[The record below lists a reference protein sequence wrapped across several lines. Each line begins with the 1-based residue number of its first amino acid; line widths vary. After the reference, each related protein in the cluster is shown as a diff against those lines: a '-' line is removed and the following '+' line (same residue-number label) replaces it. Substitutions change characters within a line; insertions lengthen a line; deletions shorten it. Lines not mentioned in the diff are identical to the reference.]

1 MDFDQQMIL
10 DATRGSIARFIN
22 HSCEPNCRMIKW
34 TVSGKPRMALF
45 AGDKGIMTGEE
56 LTYDYNFDPYSVKNL
71 QECKC
76 GTANCRGFLGP
87 KPKEIKEALKPIT
100 TGKRKFAE
108 VVEGAMQTVTKKRKI
123 AVPSSVR
130 SVLAKVK
137 ATTSEGLTKAKA
149 VMGSTAENERLV
161 KKTSEKS
168 LRGWKGWALVDQEGN
183 EVVGE
188 KKVVTYEKEKRR
200 LSNRTPVKRGA
211 EGEEEEKT
219 PRKSKEV
226 EHLVRG
232 RDSMKTKVGSVKK
245 NVVRTVRR
253 TSRAGFGKSIRV
265 IGNGDEEE

>member
-56 LTYDYNFDPYSVKNL
+56 LTYDYNFDPYSVKNV
-71 QECKC
+71 QECRC
-76 GTANCRGFLGP
+76 GTASCRGFLGP

-123 AVPSSVR
+123 AVPNSVR
-130 SVLAKVK
+130 SVFAKAK

-149 VMGSTAENERLV
+149 VMGSMAENDRLV

-168 LRGWKGWALVDQEGN
+168 LRGWKGWALVDEEGN

-188 KKVVTYEKEKRR
+188 KKVVTYEKERRR
-200 LSNRTPVKRGA
+200 LSNGTSMKRSV
-211 EGEEEEKT
+211 EDEEEEMEEKT
-219 PRKSKEV
+219 SKEAERPV
-226 EHLVRG
+226 SG
-232 RDSMKTKVGSVKK
+232 RDSMKKKVGSVKN

-253 TSRAGFGKSIRV
+253 TSRAGIGKTIRF
-265 IGNGDEEE
+265 IGNGDEED